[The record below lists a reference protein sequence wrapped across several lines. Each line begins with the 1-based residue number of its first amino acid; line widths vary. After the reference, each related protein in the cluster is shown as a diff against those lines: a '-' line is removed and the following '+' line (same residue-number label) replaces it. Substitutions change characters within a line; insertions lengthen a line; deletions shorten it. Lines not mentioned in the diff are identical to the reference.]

1 MAERFGSADGDPVV
15 SAPLSRPS
23 EPALP
28 TGTRANHPRKMK
40 TGNIVTA
47 TIGVRQLIG
56 PDAERSAQALAAG
69 AIVAQA
75 FANFYVITTRADEKT
90 VRRVNLMKGRPA
102 GQVGSITGPPSA
114 IPDVWDF
121 RQLPAG
127 LTRRSVLQLIDTL
140 FAMGPFGFRGPAA
153 AWVPN
158 HLTFPDGA
166 VNTAQVIA
174 PGYSCPSND
183 FLGRSLLATGDD
195 LLYITSANRSR
206 HLTGAEDSPAHWRAA
221 GLHAEFG
228 DEPGFLVVEH
238 DDEDVARA
246 RYPRYAP
253 MSTTVIGFHRIEH
266 TSGDSRPQLI
276 LERHGSMHID
286 DVRSVLDSLG
296 FGLVVG
302 PKAKTRLLQRDYS
315 VRLADR

>member
-1 MAERFGSADGDPVV
+1 
-15 SAPLSRPS
+15 
-23 EPALP
+23 
-28 TGTRANHPRKMK
+28 
-40 TGNIVTA
+40 VTA
-47 TIGVRQLIG
+47 TIGVRRLIG
-56 PDAERSAQALAAG
+56 PDAERSAKALAAG
-69 AIVAQA
+69 AIVAHA
-75 FANFYVITTRADEKT
+75 FANFYAITTRADEET

-153 AWVPN
+153 AWVPA

-183 FLGRSLLATGDD
+183 FLGRSLTATGDD

-228 DEPGFLVVEH
+228 DEPDFLVVEH
-238 DDEDVARA
+238 NDEELARV
-246 RYPRYAP
+246 RYPRHAP
-253 MSTTVIGFHRIEH
+253 MSTTVVGFHRVEGS
-266 TSGDSRPQLI
+266 SGDPRPQLI
-276 LERHGSMHID
+276 LERHGSMHAD
-286 DVRSVLDSLG
+286 DVRSVLDTLG
-296 FGLVVG
+296 FGLAIG
-302 PKAKTRLLQRDYS
+302 PKAKTRLLQRDYTA
-315 VRLADR
+315 RLADR